1 MVILPAVDLIEGQ
14 AVRLFQGDYGQKTVY
29 ENDPVSV
36 ALRFADAGAR
46 FIHIVDLDGA
56 KTGKTENFDVIRR
69 MIRASFLKAEVGG
82 GIRSFETVDRYL
94 EAGAERIVLGT
105 KAVTDPD
112 FLQKALE
119 TYGDRIAVG
128 ADLRDGKVSI
138 RGWTE
143 DSGESGEEFCK
154 RMSSAG
160 LKTLICTDISRDGA
174 MQGTNHQLYRQLMKV
189 CSCDLI
195 ASGGVSSVDEVV
207 RLKNEG
213 LAGAILG
220 KALYTGAIDL
230 KQAIEVCT

>member
-14 AVRLFQGDYGQKTVY
+14 AVRLYQGDYSRKTVY

-36 ALRFADAGAR
+36 AQRFAEAGAR

-56 KTGKTENFDVIRR
+56 KTGKTENHDVIRR
-69 MIRASFLKAEVGG
+69 MIRSSGLNAEVGG
-82 GIRSFETVDRYL
+82 GIRSFEAVDRYL
-94 EAGAERIVLGT
+94 DAGAERIVLGT

-119 TYGDRIAVG
+119 MYGDRIAVG
-128 ADLRDGKVSI
+128 ADLRDGNVAI

-154 RMSSAG
+154 RMSAAG

-189 CSCDLI
+189 CACDLI
-195 ASGGVSSVDEVV
+195 ASGGVSSVEEVV

-230 KQAIEVCT
+230 KQAIEVCA

>member
-1 MVILPAVDLIEGQ
+1 MVILPAVDLIGGQ
-14 AVRLFQGDYGQKTVY
+14 AVRLYQGDYSQMTVF

-36 ALRFADAGAR
+36 AGRFADAGAR

-56 KTGKTENFDVIRR
+56 RTGRSENFDVIRK
-69 MIRASFLKAEVGG
+69 MILSSGLKAEVGG
-82 GIRSFETVDRYL
+82 GIRSFETMDRL
-94 EAGAERIVLGT
+94 LDAGAERVVLGT

-119 TYGDRIAVG
+119 KYGDRIAVG
-128 ADLRDGKVSI
+128 ADLRDGKVAI

-143 DSGESGEEFCK
+143 DSGESGEDFCR
-154 RMSSAG
+154 RMSETG
-160 LKTLICTDISRDGA
+160 LRTLICTDISRDGA
-174 MQGTNHQLYRQLMKV
+174 MQGTNHQLYRRLLKV
-189 CSCDLI
+189 CKCDLI

-207 RLKNEG
+207 SLKNEG

-230 KQAIEVCT
+230 KQAIEVCV